1 MSFHFV
7 NYWFKFLTS
16 QALCLALDFHNLLT
30 ISSLSQ
36 LLLTIFYEVC
46 STCSQLNGDTS
57 PGFKKKKKVHDL
69 NHCAY
74 THFPFGFTAKIIR
87 RFHFQAIKRNS
98 LGFHQRPLIQ
108 TLGSETISSPIPPT
122 SVWKFL
128 VQTIPKLK
136 SLCPNFKRNFNETAY
151 TVLTF
156 YKI

>member
-1 MSFHFV
+1 MIF
-7 NYWFKFLTS
+7 
-16 QALCLALDFHNLLT
+16 T

-57 PGFKKKKKVHDL
+57 PGLKKKKKVHDL

-74 THFPFGFTAKIIR
+74 NHFPFGFTAKIIR
-87 RFHFQAIKRNS
+87 RFHFQAIKKNS

-108 TLGSETISSPIPPT
+108 TLGSETISSPIPPN
-122 SVWKFL
+122 SVWKFFSKNHL
-128 VQTIPKLK
+128 FSKLFPSLSPYAQTLKEISMKL
-136 SLCPNFKRNFNETAY
+136 LI
-151 TVLTF
+151 VLTS